1 MTKQYS
7 VSIKNLT
14 YGSWVK
20 SIEIN
25 SITETALKSDR
36 HMFQDKTRANKI
48 LKILKEKYK
57 HTYILDN

>member
-7 VSIKNLT
+7 VSIKNQT

-36 HMFQDKTRANKI
+36 HMFKDKTRANKI

>member
-7 VSIKNLT
+7 VSIKNQT
-14 YGSWVK
+14 YSSWVK

-36 HMFQDKTRANKI
+36 HMFKDKTRANKI

>member
-1 MTKQYS
+1 MTIQYS

-36 HMFQDKTRANKI
+36 HMFKDKTRANKI
-48 LKILKEKYK
+48 LEILNEKYK

>member
-36 HMFQDKTRANKI
+36 HMFKDKTRANKI

>member
-7 VSIKNLT
+7 VSIKNQT

-36 HMFQDKTRANKI
+36 RMFKDKTRANKI
-48 LKILKEKYK
+48 LEILNEKYK

>member
-7 VSIKNLT
+7 VSIKNQT

-25 SITETALKSDR
+25 SITETALKTDR
-36 HMFQDKTRANKI
+36 RMFKDKMRANKI
-48 LKILKEKYK
+48 LEILNEKYK

>member
-7 VSIKNLT
+7 VSIKNQT

-36 HMFQDKTRANKI
+36 YMFKDKTRANKI

>member
-36 HMFQDKTRANKI
+36 HMFKDKTRANKI
-48 LKILKEKYK
+48 LEILNEKYK